1 MQIVRY
7 LHNGDYQPGCS
18 LYVCLDLFLLVFLPR
33 HNLAVITTSSC
44 RRIPSSL
51 TNGSLFIWQVGNARR
66 FFQFGVIT
74 GYNGGCRV
82 RIIAFFQT
90 RSRSLLYVTLQ
101 PHYWTCRDGV
111 RNRRAWD
118 CSFRKATLRNDRT
131 SRKRI
136 SIAQIWTK
144 WSSRSSVDK
153 RILLVQHYKY
163 HNHLILYLFQNKA
176 TKLRPTHYT
185 PCIQRYCAGA
195 WRHILLK

>member
-101 PHYWTCRDGV
+101 PHY
-111 RNRRAWD
+111 
-118 CSFRKATLRNDRT
+118 
-131 SRKRI
+131 
-136 SIAQIWTK
+136 
-144 WSSRSSVDK
+144 
-153 RILLVQHYKY
+153 
-163 HNHLILYLFQNKA
+163 
-176 TKLRPTHYT
+176 
-185 PCIQRYCAGA
+185 
-195 WRHILLK
+195 